1 MSKYLDR
8 LKRLDDEEFS
18 QHTPESELTKPTEA
32 PFVSFGGT
40 GSGHIVKNSSE
51 SDAAHFMWQEILP
64 EGELSVTNSP
74 EATLTEM
81 REWYPAAL
89 RIEPLIYQAGNDIA
103 DF

>member
-18 QHTPESELTKPTEA
+18 QHTPVSELTKPPEA

-40 GSGHIVKNSSE
+40 STGHIVKNSSE
-51 SDAAHFMWQEILP
+51 SDTAHFMWQVILP
-64 EGELSVTNSP
+64 KGELSVTNSP

-89 RIEPLIYQAGNDIA
+89 RIEPLIYQAGNDIS